1 MLLKVVFLFYWK
13 KNYFNH
19 CLKSILTKKYCLLIF
34 FFSFSAWNSVKKKKT
49 KTMTLHR
56 CLFCSWILWW
66 IVFSK
71 RHISPAHIHHTWFL
85 HPFDLWTILPIHWA
99 LYIPPKD
106 SSVSLN
112 KANTLEKMFLWG
124 RGKFKSKL
132 HIIFELWKIQFLPIK
147 KHCFN

>member
-34 FFSFSAWNSVKKKKT
+34 FFPFLLEILLKKKKRKQWLYT
-49 KTMTLHR
+49 GV
-56 CLFCSWILWW
+56 CSVPGYFDELY
-66 IVFSK
+66 FQK
-71 RHISPAHIHHTWFL
+71 GTSPQPTYITPDF
-85 HPFDLWTILPIHWA
+85 
-99 LYIPPKD
+99 YIPLIYEPSSPSIELYTPKD